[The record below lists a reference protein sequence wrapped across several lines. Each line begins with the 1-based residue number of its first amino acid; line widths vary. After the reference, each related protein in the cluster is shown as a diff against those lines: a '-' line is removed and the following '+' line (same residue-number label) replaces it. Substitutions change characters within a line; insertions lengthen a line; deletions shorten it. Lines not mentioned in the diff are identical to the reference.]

1 MVLAFYFSQCKYA
14 SAQPF
19 LQQIKWRQQQNISNR
34 IITINNRII
43 AMEIP
48 TIAPTLRAAL
58 SGFSSSSGQ
67 NMSILAKADLK
78 KYIRLI
84 N

>member
-1 MVLAFYFSQCKYA
+1 
-14 SAQPF
+14 
-19 LQQIKWRQQQNISNR
+19 
-34 IITINNRII
+34 
-43 AMEIP
+43 MEIP

-84 N
+84 KKTLYINPGFTFVPTCDKCQI

>member
-1 MVLAFYFSQCKYA
+1 
-14 SAQPF
+14 
-19 LQQIKWRQQQNISNR
+19 
-34 IITINNRII
+34 
-43 AMEIP
+43 MEIP

-58 SGFSSSSGQ
+58 SGFSASSGQ

-78 KYIRLI
+78 KDIRLI